1 MQNANPAIYKTSAAA
16 PSKGT
21 GIAALPRSA
30 VRNLVEVLPETIPL
44 SLPLFFVSHPQALRR
59 PQVRAFADLLIADL
73 RGRLT

>member
-44 SLPLFFVSHPQALRR
+44 SLPLFFV
-59 PQVRAFADLLIADL
+59 
-73 RGRLT
+73 